1 MAIRDDIRRERQ
13 AVAKNGTWKDKWDY
27 FTDYYL
33 LGTIAIIA
41 VIGLGTYFI
50 YSTVTKPD
58 VVLNGAIVNTLNF
71 DKKARSVEE
80 LATDFEKYAKIN
92 TEEQEVTFSGNLSL
106 TGDTSTDH
114 ETSQA
119 ITFPAQAGVM
129 DFVICPLENILDY
142 AYGGLFVDL
151 NTVLTP
157 EQMEDL
163 QPYFIYMDMAVFQER
178 EDAFDNNIDVS
189 EIPIPDPKNPDA
201 MKEPVPIFLNI
212 TACEKVTNTY
222 DYEVTDLVFGI
233 CMNAPNPETISKF
246 IDYIMN
252 E

>member
-1 MAIRDDIRRERQ
+1 MAIRDEIRRERQ
-13 AVAKNGTWKDKWDY
+13 AVAKNGTWKEKWNY

-41 VIGLGTYFI
+41 VIGFGAYFI

-58 VVLNGAIVNTLNF
+58 TILNGALVNTLNF
-71 DKKARSVEE
+71 EKKARSVSE
-80 LATDFEKYAKIN
+80 LADDFEEYAKIN
-92 TEEQEVTFSGNLSL
+92 TEEQEVTFSGSLSL
-106 TGDTSTDH
+106 TGDTSTDY

-119 ITFPAQAGVM
+119 ITFPAQAGAM
-129 DFVICPLENILDY
+129 DLVICPLEYILYY

-157 EQMEDL
+157 EQMEAL

-178 EDAFDNNIDVS
+178 EDAFDNNIEPS

-201 MKEPVPIFLNI
+201 MKEPIPVFLNI
-212 TACEKVTNTY
+212 TGCEKVTSTY
-222 DYEVTDLVFGI
+222 CYEVTDLVCGI
-233 CMNAPNPETISKF
+233 CINAPNPKTISKF
-246 IDYIMN
+246 VDYIMN